1 MYTTEQYFTLRPL
14 TWVLLTKDSGHQRLV
29 ANSARVKLSIV
40 RSQFDN
46 TYDVDMYAGGTY
58 VNLEYALGSLAE
70 AKTKAWGYHCNIIRD
85 FIIPVVVEVN
95 TGEVE
100 VEPKQLEL
108 LPYSN

>member
-14 TWVLLTKDSGHQRLV
+14 TWVLLTQDSGHQRLV

-58 VNLEYALGSLAE
+58 VNIAYALSSLSE
-70 AKTKAWGYHCNIIRD
+70 AKEVAWQHHCNIIRD
-85 FIIPVVVEVN
+85 YIKELEAIAPHTTEAQ
-95 TGEVE
+95 
-100 VEPKQLEL
+100 QLKL
-108 LPYSN
+108 DL